1 MYKPF
6 LKVMKNNYSLF
17 QDLVNDTKKFLQ
29 QESLS
34 VKEFPISSNDLSFFP
49 KTITPAKKKPLT
61 KTALSAP
68 PKLASKQASSQATLT
83 PSPKPALKESI
94 AAEPVKIVPKPIT
107 TFKEEKQQQKPT
119 IQESPKDTSVK
130 KEEFLA
136 LIPLEKPHYL
146 QNTEIKRILQ
156 KIAPDLHLLDEIP
169 DDSKAIL
176 KKEAWKHKKKAAE
189 ILILTKQTDET
200 QLAFLQNIVAALEVH
215 FASSTLFSMQG
226 IKSAKDFEAVFP
238 SSVKLIIAIERELLD
253 FVHLLSQYKQIPSQ
267 GKSFLGEIPVLFIK
281 PLHVYL
287 DDPENKRLLWKLLCQ
302 KVPEILSPQSS

>member
-1 MYKPF
+1 
-6 LKVMKNNYSLF
+6 MKNNHSLF
-17 QDLVNDTKKFLQ
+17 QEQVLELLNDTKKFLQ

-34 VKEFPISSNDLSFFP
+34 VKEFPISSKDLSFFP
-49 KTITPAKKKPLT
+49 KATTPATKKPLT
-61 KTALSAP
+61 KTTLSAP
-68 PKLASKQASSQATLT
+68 PKLASNLVSKQASLQPPLT
-83 PSPKPALKESI
+83 PNPKPALRESVLV
-94 AAEPVKIVPKPIT
+94 EPVKALPKPIT
-107 TFKEEKQQQKPT
+107 PFKEEKQQKKT
-119 IQESPKDTSVK
+119 TTQESTKDTSVK
-130 KEEFLA
+130 KDEFLA

-215 FASSTLFSMQG
+215 FTSSTLFSMQG
-226 IKSAKDFEAVFP
+226 IKSAKDFEALFP

>member
-34 VKEFPISSNDLSFFP
+34 VKEFLISSKELSFFP
-49 KTITPAKKKPLT
+49 KASAPVKKKPLT

-68 PKLASKQASSQATLT
+68 PKLA
-83 PSPKPALKESI
+83 LKESI
-94 AAEPVKIVPKPIT
+94 AAEPVKIAPKPIT

-119 IQESPKDTSVK
+119 VQESPKEASVK

-136 LIPLEKPHYL
+136 LIPLEKMHYH
-146 QNTEIKRILQ
+146 QNPEIKRILQ
-156 KIAPDLHLLDEIP
+156 KIAPDLELLDEIP

-176 KKEAWKHKKKAAE
+176 KKEAWKHKKRVAE
-189 ILILTKQTDET
+189 ILILTKQTDEV
-200 QLAFLQNIVAALEVH
+200 QLAFLQNIVAALEVR
-215 FASSTLFSMQG
+215 FTSSALFSMQG

-302 KVPEILSPQSS
+302 KVSEILSPQSS